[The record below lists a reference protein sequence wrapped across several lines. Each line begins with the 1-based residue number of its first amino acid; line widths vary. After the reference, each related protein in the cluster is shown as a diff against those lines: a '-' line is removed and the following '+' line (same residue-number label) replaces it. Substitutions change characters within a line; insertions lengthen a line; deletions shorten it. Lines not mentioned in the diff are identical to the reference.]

1 MAGDRYYRLYLLW
14 LLKET
19 HSWGPTFKRTF
30 KISNVNFT
38 AAATSVT
45 IHQAP
50 PNYILSICSSSPAGP
65 SCVCFAIC
73 QLNVRGKA
81 ANWSDI
87 FCRASL
93 EETNWEGWST
103 SNPLLCADILSLA
116 RYSRGG
122 RSVREGRKWVRLGET
137 GVYGSSSMAASSQQ
151 AQQWS
156 QNRMFEPLSWM
167 EPRCQHGGFGSRPH
181 AGPLPSCRIRGR

>member
-1 MAGDRYYRLYLLW
+1 M
-14 LLKET
+14 
-19 HSWGPTFKRTF
+19 
-30 KISNVNFT
+30 
-38 AAATSVT
+38 ATSVT

-50 PNYILSICSSSPAGP
+50 PNYVLSICSSSSAGS

-87 FCRASL
+87 FSRASL

-116 RYSRGG
+116 PLFMGG
-122 RSVREGRKWVRLGET
+122 RSVGEGRKWVRLGET
-137 GVYGSSSMAASSQQ
+137 RVYGGSSMAASSQQ

-156 QNRMFEPLSWM
+156 QNRMFKPLSWM
-167 EPRCQHGGFGSRPH
+167 EPRCQHGGLGSPSRP
-181 AGPLPSCRIRGR
+181 APSPRVEFEVDSKCPSARECMCEVMCVLQYPLWWKK